1 MSLYETQIVDMGAE
15 AEMFQA
21 EGMMILFGEEV
32 PEDLVNY
39 AYIINVNPV
48 EGTIEE
54 GMTLTIGSESYKIT
68 AVGDVVNKNLSNLG
82 HIALK
87 FNGATEPELPGTLN
101 LEEKELPQVEAGTTI
116 TIQ

>member
-32 PEDLVNY
+32 PEDLANY

-82 HIALK
+82 HITLK

-101 LEEKELPQVEAGTTI
+101 LEEKELPQVEAGTI
-116 TIQ
+116 ISIQ